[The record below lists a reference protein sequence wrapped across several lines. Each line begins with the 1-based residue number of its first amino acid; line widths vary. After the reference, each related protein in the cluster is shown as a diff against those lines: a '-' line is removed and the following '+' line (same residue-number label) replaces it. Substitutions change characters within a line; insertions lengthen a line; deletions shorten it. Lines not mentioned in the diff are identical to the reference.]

1 MRTLVF
7 ERPDRLV
14 ETIVGDLNKLTAGQ
28 SISIVYNIL
37 KKKGAINEHDRIS
50 SLSAMS

>member
-28 SISIVYNIL
+28 SISIVYTYSEE
-37 KKKGAINEHDRIS
+37 KGGDK
-50 SLSAMS
+50 